1 LPLAWRVHDLR
12 MSEHTDATEDRPD
25 DDDAAEL
32 DAEEADAE
40 EPQPWAKTSS
50 GDDD

>member
-1 LPLAWRVHDLR
+1 

-25 DDDAAEL
+25 DA
-32 DAEEADAE
+32 ADAE
-40 EPQPWAKTSS
+40 DENGAEEQPQPWAKTSS